1 MTMTKQQSYELC
13 DKALNATRDQI
24 FVTPISS
31 PLHAL
36 CLVTSAAISE
46 CGGLLTN
53 LN

>member
-36 CLVTSAAISE
+36 WVTTSAISE

-53 LN
+53 LK

>member
-13 DKALNATRDQI
+13 DKALNATRDQT
-24 FVTPISS
+24 VTPLSS
-31 PLHAL
+31 PLHPL
-36 CLVTSAAISE
+36 WVTSAAISE